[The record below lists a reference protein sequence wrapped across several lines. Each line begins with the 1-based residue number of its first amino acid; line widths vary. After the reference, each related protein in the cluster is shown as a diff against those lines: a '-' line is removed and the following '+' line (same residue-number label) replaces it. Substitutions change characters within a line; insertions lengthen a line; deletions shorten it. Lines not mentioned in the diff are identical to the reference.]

1 METVTFKTKIIFIK
15 LSTERNRE
23 NNLMYVFFFLSKYL
37 NEQNYEKSVAL
48 QIGIMEQTIDVLDK
62 VGLKDIHHY
71 NPNSCES
78 FE

>member
-1 METVTFKTKIIFIK
+1 M
-15 LSTERNRE
+15 
-23 NNLMYVFFFLSKYL
+23 FFFLSKYL